1 MANRTFQTAL
11 FIYLA
16 VIIALYATSDSPQAN
31 KLRTINDRTAVL
43 LSELV
48 QTKYFR
54 ILRLNLNSECPL
66 PIMNE
71 LCRSK
76 SCSVCRCDEKDIPQM
91 WIKTDKVKSTNPD
104 LDVWS
109 QERPDT
115 NDWLWHVEDEDNDK
129 GEYFDV
135 YSNVES
141 FSGYNGSYIWKL
153 IYEENCFGGYNKY
166 QSMCLEEKVLY
177 NIISGLHTSISSH
190 LSRLHKNTTKTVE
203 WADRGEE
210 TLYFNH

>member
-1 MANRTFQTAL
+1 
-11 FIYLA
+11 
-16 VIIALYATSDSPQAN
+16 
-31 KLRTINDRTAVL
+31 
-43 LSELV
+43 
-48 QTKYFR
+48 
-54 ILRLNLNSECPL
+54 
-66 PIMNE
+66 MNE

-91 WIKTDKVKSTNPD
+91 WIKTDKVKSTNRN

-210 TLYFNH
+210 SLYFDHESYESRVLSHPDRINNMLFLYEILMRAVQQITPYLEKNRIIETENIAEDLQTSKLLDQLIR